1 MDPPVLD
8 PDADNPDL
16 GQPRP
21 DSNSLTEAFQPK
33 NDHQGFGQPDSDISQ
48 PLTVEI
54 DGRDAFQPDQ
64 EVSQP
69 VLLRVKYTDYGPQT
83 SQTNNPNDSDSD
95 ASLFAFCSTQQNDT
109 EQFGQL
115 DPGNG
120 VFHPVNDIYT
130 TFSYLEAILP
140 IGSDLDHPHTGLPV
154 PDSGL
159 AEVPQPSHNSD
170 PPDPNT
176 YLPIQRSDDYPGSA
190 PPGLHRPLS
199 RVSQPDND
207 SNGSLSDPDT
217 LPYPDSDQEEI
228 YSEEVFD
235 SDSYLS
241 DSDDASPSFFGQAMA
256 YIGSFWPSWGGPE
269 PLSNCTSETELSE
282 IRTEET
288 RIDIEDVEVEVG
300 EAPAQTEDPK
310 PETREEKLRKIRE
323 QFGSFAPYPETTD
336 VHIQELKEKPLK
348 KMRIKAKKAHPKLY
362 YHYMNPGQSNT
373 RYASTEKPEEKKKKN
388 TPREFFPRNK
398 WANLPEP
405 IYVNRA
411 AEDIPSVLQDV
422 LREEKIKNLKS
433 CPDQEGKDGEQN
445 PFLAKVYRKLAVK
458 SALMDNHGLY
468 VGVFRELKVS
478 ANRYCVQKGK
488 AMVDGLKG
496 QALTDFDYNFKPVLV
511 TLDNSTLNTNAT
523 LLKYPEIQRSYI
535 ILPGM
540 SPGDVELH
548 WDMIFE
554 RKTNVIVQLDRGFQY
569 FPVTTKYFLRVGKY
583 TIYCLA
589 ARQEYDYIVRD
600 LAIVKDVD
608 EAESEAT
615 DSESNRGLNEPET
628 HSLLHF
634 QFLGWKN
641 TTPVHEM
648 FSRFHTILRVN
659 NLLSETPVIIS
670 STGLGRA
677 GAFVIVE
684 AVLTML
690 DQKVKDSY
698 WIENLVYQLAT
709 TRRNGIHYALQYK
722 FIYNHLIRM
731 MEMETPGLRSI
742 GIDCRDYAEDTTTMK
757 GPNKSTIYKFLSSDD
772 WPYDKDALKKFGNE
786 ASLLRSDQVVS
797 YRTLRTFWW
806 TQLWGPLDKE
816 EKDNE
821 QLEEIRKIK
830 YREMLEKDP
839 NYVPNYEEEE
849 EREYLKYYALVLK
862 KLQASAPGPPAPS
875 ASVEAQPSDN
885 SNNEQPAPEL

>member
-8 PDADNPDL
+8 LDDDS
-16 GQPRP
+16 P
-21 DSNSLTEAFQPK
+21 DSGQHGLRSSRTEAIQPHH
-33 NDHQGFGQPDSDISQ
+33 DQQSSGQLDSDISQ
-48 PLTVEI
+48 PLMVEI
-54 DGRDAFQPDQ
+54 DGTDAFQSDQ
-64 EVSQP
+64 DATQP

-83 SQTNNPNDSDSD
+83 SQTKNLIDSDSD
-95 ASLFAFCSTQQNDT
+95 ASLLAFYTTQQN
-109 EQFGQL
+109 EPEHFGQL
-115 DPGNG
+115 DPGNEILQTEK
-120 VFHPVNDIYT
+120 VSYT
-130 TFSYLEAILP
+130 TYSDLEAILP
-140 IGSDLDHPHTGLPV
+140 IGSNPHSGIPV

-159 AEVPQPSHNSD
+159 AGLTQSNDNECLDSYPAC
-170 PPDPNT
+170 PDT
-176 YLPIQRSDDYPGSA
+176 WLPILRRDCYPDSG
-190 PPGLHRPLS
+190 PPGLHRRLS
-199 RVSQPDND
+199 RVSQPDNNSD
-207 SNGSLSDPDT
+207 GSLSDPDT
-217 LPYPDSDQEEI
+217 LPYPDSEQPDEEI
-228 YSEEVFD
+228 YSEEVSD

-241 DSDDASPSFFGQAMA
+241 DSEDTSPTFLGRAMA
-256 YIGSFWPSWGGPE
+256 YIGSFWPSWGAPE
-269 PLSNCTSETELSE
+269 PLSNCSSEQELSE

-288 RIDIEDVEVEVG
+288 RIDIEEEEVEVG
-300 EAPAQTEDPK
+300 EEAPAQTEDPK

-336 VHIQELKEKPLK
+336 VHLQELKEKPLK

-373 RYASTEKPEEKKKKN
+373 RYASTEKPEEKKKKY

-405 IYVNRA
+405 IYAKRA
-411 AEDIPSVLQDV
+411 AEDIPSVLQDI

-433 CPDQEGKDGEQN
+433 RPDQEGEDEERN
-445 PFLAKVYRKLAVK
+445 PLLEKVYRKLAVK

-468 VGVFRELKVS
+468 VGVFRELKAS
-478 ANRYCVQKGK
+478 SNRYCVEKGK
-488 AMVDGLKG
+488 AMVEGLKG
-496 QALTDFDYNFKPVLV
+496 QALTDFDYNFKPVSV
-511 TLDNSTLNTNAT
+511 TLDDSTLNTNAT

-540 SPGDVELH
+540 TPGDAELH

-554 RKTNVIVQLDRGFQY
+554 RKTNVVVQLDRGYQY
-569 FPVTTKYFLRVGKY
+569 FPGTTKYFLRVGKY

-589 ARQEYDYIVRD
+589 ARREFDYIVRE

-608 EAESEAT
+608 ESDTE
-615 DSESNRGLNEPET
+615 
-628 HSLLHF
+628 
-634 QFLGWKN
+634 
-641 TTPVHEM
+641 
-648 FSRFHTILRVN
+648 VN
-659 NLLSETPVIIS
+659 NLLSKTPVIIS

-690 DQKVKDSY
+690 DQNVKDNY

-722 FIYNHLIRM
+722 LIYNHLIQM

-757 GPNKSTIYKFLSSDD
+757 EPNKSTIYKFLSSDD
-772 WPYDKDALKKFGNE
+772 WPYDKDALKQFGNE
-786 ASLLRSDQVVS
+786 ASLMRSDQVVS

-830 YREMLEKDP
+830 YREMMEKDP

-849 EREYLKYYALVLK
+849 EELLNYYVQLLK
-862 KLQASAPGPPAPS
+862 KLQSQATAEARASEAR
-875 ASVEAQPSDN
+875 ASEARASEARASDAEAQSSEN